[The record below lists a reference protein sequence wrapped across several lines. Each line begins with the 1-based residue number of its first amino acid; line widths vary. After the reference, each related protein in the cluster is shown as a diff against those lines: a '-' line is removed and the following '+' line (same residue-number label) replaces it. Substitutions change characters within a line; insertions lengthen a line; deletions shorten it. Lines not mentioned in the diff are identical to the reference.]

1 MTKFIYILFLLVLS
15 LSSYAQRIYNVV
27 DYGAVGNKIADDAK
41 AIQQAIDECSANG
54 GGTVL
59 LPANHTFMSGPLCLK
74 SNVDLHLEAT
84 AVLLANPDEGIYKL
98 SAFGENRGEGMMW
111 IYANGADNIS
121 ITGKGTIHGN
131 GIAFM
136 GKELDDSYELKP
148 VTTFDPRPHV
158 LTLTDVKNLTICDI
172 TIRDGAYWTV
182 HLIGCDGAVIDG
194 ISLLNNLKIRNGDGI
209 DLDHSRNVRISNCH
223 ITSGDD
229 CICLKNR
236 REFEQYGPCHD
247 ITVTNCVMTSRS
259 CAIKIGSEN
268 MDSIYNVVFDNCVI
282 TRSNRGLGIQNRDE
296 GTVTD
301 VMFSNIIMDCQLWSD
316 VWWGK
321 AEPIYVTS
329 YPRANGNHKDANW
342 RFPKGETVGR
352 CGEVSRI
359 YFNNIVANSENGCFV
374 GGDIEGK
381 VNNVHFCNV
390 RLVRKKVTA
399 YEGGA
404 IDLRPCRDTQF
415 MPTQGRAVTTQNVTG
430 CTLDVVTEMTH

>member
-74 SNVDLHLEAT
+74 SNVNLHLEAT

-158 LTLTDVKNLTICDI
+158 LTLTDVKNLTIRDI

-268 MDSIYNVVFDNCVI
+268 MDSIYNVVFDNCII